1 MYHSSPH
8 HPPHFIVAPS
18 KLYQSIWHPP
28 TSPTPDFRWKDENT
42 YQPSMAPR
50 SRRHQFCLN
59 WPSVFA
65 MLWCPLYAVVIA
77 LFCRV
82 FETTTLF
89 CVSSFLLYGAIQVLH
104 NPVMREVVRQ
114 ILTLPYGVW
123 GKGSIYQNIICL
135 QRGWVRQM
143 LMYPK
148 CCTMVHASER
158 DNAYVL

>member
-1 MYHSSPH
+1 MYPSSPH
-8 HPPHFIVAPS
+8 HPPHFSVAPS

-28 TSPTPDFRWKDENT
+28 TSPTPDFRWAYLPAWYGSQKQEASVL
-42 YQPSMAPR
+42 YQLA
-50 SRRHQFCLN
+50 Q
-59 WPSVFA
+59 
-65 MLWCPLYAVVIA
+65 CPLYAVVIA

-104 NPVMREVVRQ
+104 NPVMGEVIRQ
-114 ILTLPYGVW
+114 ILILPYGVW
-123 GKGSIYQNIICL
+123 GKGSIYQNITCL

-158 DNAYVL
+158 DNACVL